1 MDINKTMSKKVIKIF
16 ITIGILILYFKL
28 LSYGS
33 LTIFNIKKLCCSVL
47 VIASIVLIWVKNPLN
62 EKWNQFL
69 AWSLFWLSPVV
80 SYALIEFFTGT
91 FFFKMELLSIVLN
104 LFIYIT
110 LLLLF
115 LLITNRVK
123 IAPLL
128 LVWTSFLFG
137 FVSFNVCA
145 FRGSALV
152 VSDFLSISTAAS
164 VADEYQL
171 KMREM
176 DYFIFF
182 SYFLFSVAVC
192 KVKYHKKM
200 NWKIRI
206 ANLAVFL
213 MLAGYLVNTFYLT
226 NQTVKWNYGISI
238 WNPQKTYRKIGTAL
252 TVAISGKFLFPE
264 KPEGYSVEKVK
275 EITKPYIEQ
284 KEKESKTT
292 AESPNVIV
300 IMNEAFSDFSMIG
313 DFKVNQDYLP
323 FFRSL
328 EENTIKG
335 KAYVSVLGG
344 RTANSE
350 FEFLTGSTLA
360 FFPKSSVPLQLYVNK
375 KIPSINYIFKEQGY
389 SGISALHPYKA
400 QGWGRNKAYPFLG
413 FDSFITM
420 DDFKNP
426 ELVRKYIS
434 DQEDFEKVIEIYEN
448 SQKESS
454 APFYMF
460 NVTMQ
465 NHGGYS
471 TNYDNLPRNIKVTDE
486 ELNQEQYQVNEVENY
501 LNLIKQTDSAFEYL
515 INYFKNVDK
524 PTIIVM
530 YGDHQPLIA
539 KFQKRLS
546 ERDGSSEKLY
556 NYQVPFVIW
565 ANYEIDKKNIEKTSL
580 NYLSAHLL
588 DIAGV
593 QKTAYQEYLL
603 DLCKDIPVINAF
615 GYFGVDGKFYEFND
629 RTSPYYEK
637 VKEYQYLQYNQ
648 MFDTKNRVNEF
659 FYLKKE

>member
-1 MDINKTMSKKVIKIF
+1 MSFNKDIRKNIIKVL
-16 ITIGILILYFKL
+16 ITIVILILYLKL

-33 LTIFNIKKLCCSVL
+33 FTIFNIKKLCCSVL
-47 VIASIVLIWVKNPLN
+47 VIASIALIWIKNPLN
-62 EKWNQFL
+62 EKWNQIL
-69 AWSLFWLSPVV
+69 AWILFWLSPLV
-80 SYALIEFFTGT
+80 SYALIEFFNGT
-91 FFFKMELLSIVLN
+91 FFFKMELLSIFLN

-123 IAPLL
+123 IAPLIL
-128 LVWTSFLFG
+128 LWTSFLFG
-137 FVSFNVCA
+137 IISFNVCV

-152 VSDFLSISTAAS
+152 VSDFAAISTAAS
-164 VADEYQL
+164 VADEYHF

-182 SYFLFSVAVC
+182 SYLLFSVAIC
-192 KVKYHKKM
+192 KVKYHKKL
-200 NWKIRI
+200 NWKIRV

-213 MLAGYLVNTFYLT
+213 LLAGYFVNTFYLT

-252 TVAISGKFLFPE
+252 TLAISGKFLFPE
-264 KPEGYSVEKVK
+264 KPDGYTVEKVR
-275 EITKPYIEQ
+275 EITQPYIEK
-284 KEKESKTT
+284 KEKESQIS

-328 EENTIKG
+328 KENTIKG

-350 FEFLTGSTLA
+350 FEFLTGTTLA
-360 FFPKSSVPLQLYVNK
+360 FFPKSSVPLQLYVKK
-375 KIPSINYIFKEQGY
+375 KIPSINYIFRDQGY
-389 SGISALHPYKA
+389 SGISALHPYKPE
-400 QGWGRNKAYPFLG
+400 GWGRNKAYPLLG
-413 FDSFITM
+413 FDSFITR
-420 DDFKNP
+420 DAFKDP

-434 DQEDFEKVIEIYEN
+434 DKEDFNKVIEEYEN

-471 TNYDNLPRNIKVTDE
+471 TNYDNLPRIIKVTDK
-486 ELNQEQYQVNEVENY
+486 ELNQEQFQVNEVENY
-501 LNLIKQTDSAFEYL
+501 LNLIKKSDSAFEYL
-515 INYFKNVDK
+515 IKYFEKVDR

-556 NYQVPFVIW
+556 NYQVPFIIW
-565 ANYEIDKKNIEKTSL
+565 ANYEIDKKKIEKTSL
-580 NYLSAHLL
+580 NYLSSHLM

-603 DLCKDIPVINAF
+603 DLYHEIPVINAF
-615 GYFGVDGKFYEFND
+615 GYFGSDGKFYEFD
-629 RTSPYYEK
+629 DMKSPYYEK
-637 VKEYQYLQYNQ
+637 IKEYRYLQYNQ
-648 MFDTKNRVNEF
+648 MFDTKNRIDAF
-659 FYLKKE
+659 FFLNKE